1 MRSFLKKVFLFI
13 NFLFLF
19 VLFNGYCLADA
30 KNNTILNLFCLNN
43 FRKEM
48 LRANI
53 SYEEEIANYTC
64 ECYLEEFSET
74 RSHQKAISK
83 CKLETQEKFNL

>member
-1 MRSFLKKVFLFI
+1 MRSFIKKVFLLI

-19 VLFNGYCLADA
+19 GLFNGYCLADV
-30 KNNTILNLFCLNN
+30 KNNSILNLFCLNN
-43 FRKEM
+43 FKEEM

-53 SYEEEIANYTC
+53 KYEEEIANYTC
-64 ECYLEEFSET
+64 ECYSEEFSEN
-74 RSHQKAISK
+74 RSHEKAISK

>member
-1 MRSFLKKVFLFI
+1 MRSFIKEVFLLI

-19 VLFNGYCLADA
+19 VLFNGYCLADV
-30 KNNTILNLFCLNN
+30 KNNSILNLFCLNN
-43 FRKEM
+43 FKEEM

-64 ECYLEEFSET
+64 ECYLEEFLEN